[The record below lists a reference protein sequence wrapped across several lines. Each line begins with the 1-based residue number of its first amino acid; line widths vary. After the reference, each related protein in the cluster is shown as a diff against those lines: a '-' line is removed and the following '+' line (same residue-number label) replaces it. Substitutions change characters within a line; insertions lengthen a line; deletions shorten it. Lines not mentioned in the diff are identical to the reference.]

1 MSGILGT
8 VIVCGVLAI
17 AVGLA
22 VRSIWKSRRSGG
34 HCSGNCAGC
43 GCCGGHKDPPSRP

>member
-22 VRSIWKSRRSGG
+22 VRSIWKSHRSGG

-43 GCCGGHKDPPSRP
+43 NCCGGHRDQPRRP

>member
-17 AVGLA
+17 GLA
-22 VRSIWKSRRSGG
+22 VRSIWKSHRSGG
-34 HCSGNCAGC
+34 HRSGNCAGC